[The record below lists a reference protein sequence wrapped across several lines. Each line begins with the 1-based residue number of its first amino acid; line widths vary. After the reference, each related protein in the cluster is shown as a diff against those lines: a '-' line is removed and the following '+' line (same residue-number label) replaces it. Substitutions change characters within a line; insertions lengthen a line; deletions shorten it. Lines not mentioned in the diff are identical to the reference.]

1 MNIPATYM
9 HDFPIH
15 QMEVSPL
22 CQSRL
27 SGNSQKVKVGAPQR
41 LASGTVA
48 DPLRMHCNPKPAIK
62 TQPWGHQTFVNWAL
76 RNETALE
83 SITLF

>member
-1 MNIPATYM
+1 MNIPATDM

-48 DPLRMHCNPKPAIK
+48 DPLRLHCN
-62 TQPWGHQTFVNWAL
+62 L
-76 RNETALE
+76 
-83 SITLF
+83 